1 MHSTMFVVK
10 RLGKNGM
17 WSAVSLID
25 QNGSFRGEAKFETR
39 EEDIE
44 YLADY
49 LDRMK
54 TRIRI
59 SPEGYG
65 EVKVF
70 DNDKPLEAPGANIKK
85 PKTKSKSR
93 SKAYEKQKKK
103 TRDFKL
109 QF

>member
-1 MHSTMFVVK
+1 MYVVK

-39 EEDIE
+39 EEAVE
-44 YLADY
+44 YMADY
-49 LDRMK
+49 LKRMK
-54 TRIRI
+54 TRLRI

-70 DNDKPLEAPGANIKK
+70 DDDKPIEATDTKRK
-85 PKTKSKSR
+85 LTKSKSK
-93 SKAYEKQKKK
+93 SKKYEKQKKK
-103 TRDFKL
+103 TRDFEL
-109 QF
+109 RF

>member
-1 MHSTMFVVK
+1 MYVVK

-39 EEDIE
+39 EEAVE
-44 YLADY
+44 YMADY
-49 LDRMK
+49 LKRMK
-54 TRIRI
+54 TRLRI

-70 DNDKPLEAPGANIKK
+70 DDDKPIETADTKK
-85 PKTKSKSR
+85 KSSKSKVK
-93 SKAYEKQKKK
+93 SKKYEKQKKI
-103 TRDFKL
+103 RDFEL
-109 QF
+109 RF

>member
-1 MHSTMFVVK
+1 MYIVK

-39 EEDIE
+39 EEAME
-44 YLADY
+44 YMADY
-49 LDRMK
+49 LKRMK
-54 TRIRI
+54 TRLKIT
-59 SPEGYG
+59 PEGYG

-70 DNDKPLEAPGANIKK
+70 DDDKPVETAERKK
-85 PKTKSKSR
+85 MPQPKSKNQR
-93 SKAYEKQKKK
+93 YKKQKKK
-103 TRDFKL
+103 THDFKL